1 MKNDILLL
9 LKNKKISTAIFAV
22 GIIGILLIFM
32 SGYLGSDKNKETN
45 KTDFSEDEYCSKIE
59 NKIKNIVT
67 SMTGNENVQVIVT
80 LDSSY
85 EYVYLNEKDLS
96 NDYTNDG
103 EESTKKKDNSKEKY
117 IIVEDSNGNENGLIV
132 TTLAPT
138 IRGVV
143 IIYDGNSSLNEGIKS
158 AVMAVLNISKNKIYV
173 SSANPAW

>member
-1 MKNDILLL
+1 
-9 LKNKKISTAIFAV
+9 
-22 GIIGILLIFM
+22 M

-173 SSANPAW
+173 SSANPA